1 MYASS
6 QEKSSFKRQTLL
18 TDGDLSSTDNLC
30 KQFGPRTDP
39 AKCLV
44 VFLTEILENINLIKE
59 NLLLANIACKI
70 IQQAELKLVPLLWSC
85 LYFFSRPLVKK
96 F

>member
-1 MYASS
+1 M
-6 QEKSSFKRQTLL
+6 QVHRRRVHLKCQTLL
-18 TDGDLSSTDNLC
+18 TIGVLLSTDNLC

-44 VFLTEILENINLIKE
+44 VFLKYFLEKINLIKE
-59 NLLLANIACKI
+59 NLQLAKIACKI
-70 IQQAELKLVPLLWSC
+70 IQHAELKLVPLLWRY

-96 F
+96 L